1 MRGSGGG
8 GEVKKESGVFPCHD
22 AFLRL
27 TDDLGLSMEEA
38 RNVVIKITD
47 TNLVHAVIDRIEG
60 KYFGAHILA
69 DSACSLNLLLMELE
83 EV

>member
-8 GEVKKESGVFPCHD
+8 WEVISISIEQG
-22 AFLRL
+22 FLAYDRLVSLGL
-27 TDDLGLSMEEA
+27 TDDEACKALFEMMEN
-38 RNVVIKITD
+38 RH
-47 TNLVHAVIDRIEG
+47 LVHAVIDRIEG